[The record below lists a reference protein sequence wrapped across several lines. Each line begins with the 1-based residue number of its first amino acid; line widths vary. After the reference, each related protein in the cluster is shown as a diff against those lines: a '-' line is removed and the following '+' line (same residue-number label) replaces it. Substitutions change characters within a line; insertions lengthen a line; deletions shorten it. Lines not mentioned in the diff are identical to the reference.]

1 MLNLGD
7 FSDEVEDIEIMRV
20 DNMGEESRFGSDDS
34 DDDDFDLS
42 NWPVNNNVAKSKTD
56 IANSTV
62 TSEQKSQ
69 LDMSYNPMNRSVSIK
84 SVARP
89 SIR

>member
-42 NWPVNNNVAKSKTD
+42 NWPVNNVAKG
-56 IANSTV
+56 
-62 TSEQKSQ
+62 
-69 LDMSYNPMNRSVSIK
+69 P
-84 SVARP
+84 
-89 SIR
+89 